1 MNLLPWRILSE
12 FHTIGFCSQTQK
24 FKKTEPPSA
33 RDMVLSGNFSSRETL
48 KHEQKSLSFD
58 GIYTVHSFQ
67 GFVLIS

>member
-33 RDMVLSGNFSSRETL
+33 RDMVLSGN
-48 KHEQKSLSFD
+48 
-58 GIYTVHSFQ
+58 
-67 GFVLIS
+67 